1 MRLTVNQVS
10 SEYGGSNP
18 SLPTQTF
25 RVNMKFY
32 YLITVVNSIKKYYRV
47 SNTNAI
53 EYIEDIQNSDTKF
66 FEIEF
71 YDKTSNSKSTTNLN
85 THLIE
90 EVYSRW
96 YPHVLDRDG
105 SILIEYEDEDDD
117 SSEEDYY
124 GD

>member
-1 MRLTVNQVS
+1 
-10 SEYGGSNP
+10 
-18 SLPTQTF
+18 
-25 RVNMKFY
+25 MKFY

-66 FEIEF
+66 FQIEF
-71 YDKTSNSKSTTNLN
+71 YDKTSSSKSTTNLN

-117 SSEEDYY
+117 SCEEVYY